1 MKISELYSEYFANWI
16 SDGSMISRDK
26 ISLLGIRP
34 LFDRFLTN
42 KCITRVW
49 MVCAMPVHFDLNLSQ
64 LIRTEMY
71 EAFPDVRT
79 VVHMY
84 NSPVDVKVNSDTYN
98 RQMNSAANRYYQYRE
113 VFEQLTDVQK
123 ETGVIDRMPNGAKF
137 SIDNR
142 TLNKIKDAYDSYMY
156 VHNAA
161 NHDKEFVNT
170 HFFIQASCAD
180 KANMTKYDRE
190 LIKMLQGRGIVIKRV
205 RGNVGQ
211 YLDNF
216 CPASFMQS
224 DVTKFPTILLSQE
237 NVAAMLPNK
246 TKGLVGKRGFMIG
259 EDKQTH
265 LPFTLDL
272 TGSDAAQVIM
282 ICGKSGCGK
291 TFLGEEI
298 AIQLTAF
305 GIHCSVTDIKG
316 GEWNKL
322 LKYIDL
328 LEIDM
333 SGDSARFVNLMRL
346 DDLGCTVYECV
357 EAYDYAISNTVGIFE
372 VATNLQENEGNPAD
386 LRSILSQ
393 AVEKVYTTNNILKNN
408 PDTFVNT
415 KNFKYEM
422 VLDILSDLE
431 NSRSYTNDQKRLCKL
446 IKSRC
451 SPYFMSEG
459 RYSAAFVNELTVADV
474 LNVPMV
480 IYNFNKNRGEDLDII
495 DNLRVFMARCM
506 DSRKHFIRKRQ
517 GLHQAVFYE
526 ELQRCGSM
534 STFIRNIST
543 DVTGS
548 RSNNLTVF
556 LLLNAVSTFD
566 ADNFAA
572 IRSNITT
579 KIVGKVEEE
588 DINKLVTEYGC
599 GKIQDY
605 MNLIHENDDNRYD
618 HCFAVYYDTGNDID
632 KLILHTIVPK
642 EMQESLSTRD
652 HYVIG

>member
-16 SDGSMISRDK
+16 SDGSMIGRDK

-42 KCITRVW
+42 KCITKVW
-49 MVCAMPVHFDLNLSQ
+49 AVLGVPVHFDINLSQ
-64 LIRTEMY
+64 LIRTEMH

-84 NSPVDVKVNSDTYN
+84 NLPVNVNVNHDVYK
-98 RQMNSAANRYYQYRE
+98 RQMNTAATKYYQYRD
-113 VFEQLTDVQK
+113 VFESLTEVEQ
-123 ETGVIDRMPNGAKF
+123 ETGYTGRLGNGVKF
-137 SIDNR
+137 SIDSR
-142 TLNKIKDAYDSYMY
+142 TLGKIRDVYDSYMY
-156 VHNAA
+156 VHNTVEHA
-161 NHDKEFVNT
+161 KEFVNT
-170 HFFIQASCAD
+170 YYFIQASCAD
-180 KANMTKYDRE
+180 KSTMTRYDKE
-190 LIKMLQGRGIVIKRV
+190 LMKRLHGRGITVKRV
-205 RGNVGQ
+205 RGNLGQ

-216 CPASFMQS
+216 CPASFKQS
-224 DVTKFPTILLSQE
+224 DVSKFSTMLLSQE

-246 TKGLVGKRGFMIG
+246 TKGLVGRRGFMIG

-272 TGSDAAQVIM
+272 TGSDMAQVIM

-298 AIQLTAF
+298 VTQLTAF
-305 GIHCSVTDIKG
+305 KVHCSVTDIKG

-322 LKYIDL
+322 SKYVDL

-333 SGDSARFVNLMRL
+333 GGSSARFVNLMRL
-346 DDLGCTVYECV
+346 DDLKCTKDDCV
-357 EAYDYAISNTVGIFE
+357 EAYDSAIYNTVGIFE
-372 VATNLQENEGNPAD
+372 VVTNLQPHEGNVAD

-393 AVEKVYTTNNILKNN
+393 AVEKVYTMNNVIKTN
-408 PDTFVNT
+408 PDTFANT
-415 KNFKYEM
+415 AKFKYEM
-422 VLDILSDLE
+422 VLPVLSDLE
-431 NSRSYTNDQKRLCKL
+431 ASKSYTAEQKQLCKM

-459 RYSAAFVNELTVADV
+459 RYSSAFLNELTVADV
-474 LNVPMV
+474 LVTPFI
-480 IYNFNKNRGEDLDII
+480 IYNFNKNAGEDLDVI
-495 DNLRVFMARCM
+495 DNVRVFMARCM
-506 DSRKHFIRKRQ
+506 DSRKHFIRKRK

-526 ELQRCGSM
+526 ELQRCGGM

-566 ADNFAA
+566 AEIFAA

-579 KIVGKVEEE
+579 RIIGKVEEE
-588 DINKLVTEYGC
+588 DIDRLVTGYGC
-599 GKIQDY
+599 SKIEDY
-605 MNLIHENDDNRYD
+605 MRMIYDNENNAFD
-618 HCFAVYYDTGNDID
+618 HCFAIQYDTGSDSN
-632 KLILHTIVPK
+632 KLILHAVMP
-642 EMQESLSTRD
+642 EDMQKQLSTRD
-652 HYVIG
+652 HFVVG